1 MKKNY
6 FILSTLMIFVGI
18 IIFSCSKEYLS
29 RNSNN
34 VDDLKSE
41 RVNPNVPACGI
52 GYHWDYSLGKCVA
65 NDCPSGYHWDNF
77 QRKCVFTQISV
88 ITNPNNPDDSAGAR
102 HNQAVNS
109 VMGEVSSESST
120 AEIIQYTLNY
130 LIAFNY
136 DTSELRSEYN
146 YTVSNGT
153 FGYTAV
159 DSLANKMYGIGEIS
173 NTAKNYMLDLSSL
186 LNNIISENDPNDSI
200 YIVFADDA
208 IGYEGTINAD
218 NSLSLNEKTMLLSA
232 FSVARYSAAYWGNY
246 IQNNSSDGQTSSN
259 LTQAQPLVSFLKK
272 FWEKIAAA
280 DAGGAITGAGAA
292 IETSKPVVRGGIFGA
307 IIGSVA
313 EAVKD
318 LIAPPPA

>member
-1 MKKNY
+1 MKNLLY
-6 FILSTLMIFVGI
+6 LL
-18 IIFSCSKEYLS
+18 IIFCGATLINSCTKMDLNNSAALS
-29 RNSNN
+29 QNQ
-34 VDDLKSE
+34 LKK
-41 RVNPNVPACGI
+41 VNPDIPNCGA

-65 NDCPSGYHWDNF
+65 NDCSSGYHWDYS
-77 QRKCVFTQISV
+77 QGKCVFTQISV
-88 ITNPNNPDDSAGAR
+88 ITNSNNPDDSAGAR

-109 VMGEVSSESST
+109 VMGEVSSESSM

-130 LIAFNY
+130 LITLNY

-146 YTVSNGT
+146 FTESNGT

-159 DSLANKMYGIGEIS
+159 DSLANKMYEIGEIS

-200 YIVFADDA
+200 YIMFADDA
-208 IGYEGTINAD
+208 IGYEGTINTD
-218 NSLSLNEKTMLLSA
+218 NSLSLNEKTMLLSG
-232 FSVARYSAAYWGNY
+232 FSIARYSAAYWGNY

-259 LTQAQPLVSFLKK
+259 LTQTQPLLSLGK
-272 FWEKIAAA
+272 FWKKVIGA

-318 LIAPPPA
+318 LIAPPQS